1 MFDFAR
7 QGYSYSQT
15 PDEAKVGSSYI
26 TSGYPDEAR
35 SVHAVRVCSS
45 HFTDNVYLD
54 ENIMEVQLGLTQKR
68 NELKL
73 DAVPT
78 VFHEQSEP
86 ATSTLQAVRQGQ
98 AQVKD
103 QVLLIKSHPSMKRH
117 QTMIFQNSAFFI
129 QVQEVKRMTSWLL
142 MTSHSYMPR
151 QNNLT
156 AGNEKKKK
164 RSVSGPPK
172 SLCRG

>member
-1 MFDFAR
+1 MFDFGR

-15 PDEAKVGSSYI
+15 PEKAKVGSSYI

-117 QTMIFQNSAFFI
+117 QTMYVCA
-129 QVQEVKRMTSWLL
+129 
-142 MTSHSYMPR
+142 R
-151 QNNLT
+151 QF
-156 AGNEKKKK
+156 
-164 RSVSGPPK
+164 
-172 SLCRG
+172 C